1 MKNELLFS
9 KCTEQKRIQKSIP
22 GPAMLNRSK
31 IKNLKS
37 TANPRMTKART
48 KTMMKP
54 TMVSD
59 ESEKSNKNLKF
70 IILENITYHW
80 EVHLVG
86 YPVQGQIL

>member
-1 MKNELLFS
+1 MNSYFQSAQNKKEF
-9 KCTEQKRIQKSIP
+9 QKSIP

-31 IKNLKS
+31 IKNLKP

-59 ESEKSNKNLKF
+59 ESSEK
-70 IILENITYHW
+70 
-80 EVHLVG
+80 
-86 YPVQGQIL
+86 